1 MKKLYFMLAYSR
13 RKAHRPLLEEVIE
26 NLTSDGFD
34 VSTGVAESI
43 VISPETLRVDADL
56 YILKSHSSLWL
67 NIAAVLDTQGARI
80 LNSYSSCVDTN
91 NKIRAAARLSA
102 AGVPVPR
109 SWVTGDLAQI
119 LKVTDET
126 NLLLKPNFGRNG
138 DGIRIVRD
146 RAELDTLQ
154 ISDSTLV
161 QELIA
166 PVEEEFK
173 LYVIGE
179 RVFAIRKHAETDFRE
194 PVNVEPDLEKIALRC
209 GQGLG
214 LEIYGVDVV
223 INANGPFV
231 VDVNY
236 FPSFKGVAGA
246 AGPLTDHIREFA
258 RERTGAA

>member
-13 RKAHRPLLEEVIE
+13 RKAHRPLLAEVIE
-26 NLTSDGFD
+26 NLTADGFE
-34 VSTGVAESI
+34 VSTGVAESLA
-43 VISPETLRVDADL
+43 ISPETLRVEADL

-80 LNSYSSCVDTN
+80 LNSYSACVDTN

-109 SWVTGDLAQI
+109 SWVTGDLAHI
-119 LKVTDET
+119 LEVTETT

-138 DGIRIVRD
+138 DGICIVRD
-146 RAELDTLQ
+146 RAELNTMQ
-154 ISDSTLV
+154 ISDGMLV
-161 QELIA
+161 QELIF

-179 RVFAIRKHAETDFRE
+179 RLFAIRKHAETHFRE
-194 PVNVEPDLEKIALRC
+194 PVNVGSALEEIALRC

-236 FPSFKGVAGA
+236 FPSFKGVARA

-258 RERTGAA
+258 KK